1 MLYAVHFLMLNRYS
15 NAESYETI
23 AVGQVLVAS
32 FTSAPFIPLDAHIKL
47 LPTPYAIA
55 GLLCVGIFATACV
68 FAILSWAQRHV
79 SASRTAL
86 LCATEPLFTAF
97 FAFVMLGEML
107 SGQAIGGGVMIVVSV
122 VVSSLD
128 VEWSDVAARWRRLR
142 GLTDDAKPAAPPAKE
157 AAAAPAEC

>member
-1 MLYAVHFLMLNRYS
+1 MLNRYS
-15 NAESYETI
+15 DAESYETI

-32 FTSAPFIPLDAHIKL
+32 FTSAPFIPLDTHIKL
-47 LPTPYAIA
+47 LPTPYCIA

-122 VVSSLD
+122 AVSSVD
-128 VEWSDVAARWRRLR
+128 TEWSDVARRWQQCLGR
-142 GLTDDAKPAAPPAKE
+142 GGEVEEGVGEVEGKME
-157 AAAAPAEC
+157 EAPAEC

>member
-23 AVGQVLVAS
+23 AVGQLLVAS
-32 FTSAPFIPLDAHIKL
+32 LTSAPFIPLDAHIKL
-47 LPTPYAIA
+47 LPTPYCIA

-122 VVSSLD
+122 AVSSVD
-128 VEWSDVAARWRRLR
+128 AEWSDVARRWRQCL
-142 GLTDDAKPAAPPAKE
+142 GKGGDEKAEEVEEGKVE
-157 AAAAPAEC
+157 APAEC

>member
-1 MLYAVHFLMLNRYS
+1 MHFLMLNRYS

-32 FTSAPFIPLDAHIKL
+32 LTSAPFIPLDAHIKL
-47 LPTPYAIA
+47 LPTPYCIA

-97 FAFVMLGEML
+97 FAFVMLGEIL

-122 VVSSLD
+122 AVSSVD
-128 VEWSDVAARWRRLR
+128 VEWSDVSARWRRCL
-142 GLTDDAKPAAPPAKE
+142 GHHAGQEKVEQEEKE
-157 AAAAPAEC
+157 APAEC